1 LLLKGTHPGT
11 EATAVMTS
19 TPLTDLRLGEE
30 RPGWSES
37 RYARVRREVRAGTYG
52 PPAEAVAEALLVASL
67 LGGPPDPTTLAW
79 AC

>member
-1 LLLKGTHPGT
+1 LPLKGDHGGS

-19 TPLTDLRLGEE
+19 TPLTELRLGEE

-37 RYARVRREVRAGTYG
+37 RYARVRREVRAGTYR
-52 PPAEAVAEALLVASL
+52 PPAELVAEALLVASL
-67 LGGPPDPTTLAW
+67 LGEPPTPTSLAW